1 MQEITSN
8 SFFYKAVFI
17 GAGASGFFSA
27 IVSSESLN
35 TGSSLLLLEQFRNP
49 LSKLKVS
56 GGGRCN
62 VTHACFN
69 PKDLIRFYPRGNK
82 ELLSTFF
89 SFQPQDMV
97 NWFKKEHVT
106 LKTEDDGRMFPITDS
121 SQTIIDCFLKV
132 AERYHLNIQYQSRV
146 KKVVKEKQL
155 FTITL
160 SSGDTITTPL
170 LFMGTGSSKEGL
182 HIAKELGHSA
192 TSPVPSLFTFNLPDS
207 PLSSL
212 SGVSLDRVKVTLPAF
227 KKSEIGPLLITH
239 WGFSGPAILKLSSLS
254 ARELYAVNYHTPCY
268 IDWVPNESRESID
281 NYFNTLRKDTPQKK
295 LSVTNVFS
303 IPRKLWITF
312 LNISN
317 IPISMTWNQLSKKQ
331 SIQLTLMLK
340 SNEFLIQG
348 KTRYK
353 KEFVTCGGIR
363 LSEINFKTMESRLV
377 PGLFFGGEVLDI
389 DGVTGGFNFQAA
401 WTTAWIAAQQI
412 SSQIKIQ

>member
-1 MQEITSN
+1 MNTSSIVLGEISEYFELDNRILVIQNLDEPEPYGCEYWATLQQAD
-8 SFFYKAVFI
+8 SFDIIY
-17 GAGASGFFSA
+17 
-27 IVSSESLN
+27 
-35 TGSSLLLLEQFRNP
+35 
-49 LSKLKVS
+49 
-56 GGGRCN
+56 
-62 VTHACFN
+62 
-69 PKDLIRFYPRGNK
+69 DGN
-82 ELLSTFF
+82 E
-89 SFQPQDMV
+89 P
-97 NWFKKEHVT
+97 
-106 LKTEDDGRMFPITDS
+106 
-121 SQTIIDCFLKV
+121 FL
-132 AERYHLNIQYQSRV
+132 
-146 KKVVKEKQL
+146 
-155 FTITL
+155 
-160 SSGDTITTPL
+160 
-170 LFMGTGSSKEGL
+170 
-182 HIAKELGHSA
+182 
-192 TSPVPSLFTFNLPDS
+192 FNLF
-207 PLSSL
+207 
-212 SGVSLDRVKVTLPAF
+212 A
-227 KKSEIGPLLITH
+227 
-239 WGFSGPAILKLSSLS
+239 
-254 ARELYAVNYHTPCY
+254 
-268 IDWVPNESRESID
+268 ID